1 MMINNKIKALE
12 EHNRRLDEQMQSMQ
26 QELQDSIA
34 ENQKQWQEP
43 TKKAEHSINMQ
54 MEAMMATLKSFM
66 AIQRERRNEQLS
78 FWWNNS

>member
-34 ENQKQWQEP
+34 ENQKQ
-43 TKKAEHSINMQ
+43 
-54 MEAMMATLKSFM
+54 
-66 AIQRERRNEQLS
+66 
-78 FWWNNS
+78 